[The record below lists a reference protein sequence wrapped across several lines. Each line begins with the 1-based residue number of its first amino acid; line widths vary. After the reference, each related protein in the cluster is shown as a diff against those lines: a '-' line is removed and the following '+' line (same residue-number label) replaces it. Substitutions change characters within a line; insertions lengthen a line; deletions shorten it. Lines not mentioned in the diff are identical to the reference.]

1 MTNRERE
8 VMRLVNQQDRSHLN
22 CLRINVGNTFL
33 HELSKFKL
41 FWELRSN
48 GVNVIAEAR
57 CKEKRTDLL
66 DLSSG
71 ICWEIKC
78 SETQKSIELKRE
90 FFNKIGLI
98 LKVIGCKNDK

>member
-71 ICWEIKC
+71 ICWEIKY
-78 SETQKSIELKRE
+78 SETQESLDSKKEYFE
-90 FFNKIGLI
+90 GIGLKMKTI
-98 LKVIGCKNDK
+98 KVKQ

>member
-71 ICWEIKC
+71 ICWEIAIT
-78 SETQKSIELKRE
+78 EPIESLKE
-90 FFNKIGLI
+90 KEEYYKKIGLKMKTI
-98 LKVIGCKNDK
+98 KVKQ